1 MLTNAYVLSSGF
13 AGAADAELSLEVLSP
28 VATDSRGQ
36 LENKL
41 I

>member
-1 MLTNAYVLSSGF
+1 VLSSGF
-13 AGAADAELSLEVLSP
+13 AGAAGAADAELSLEVLSP